1 VAGRDN
7 GFPAKTRRKI
17 VLAAAAAYRT
27 VMRSFAGQPFL
38 DVWYAHLDIEQAISK
53 FRSQMK
59 AKRFKAAEKL
69 PAKAHTHDSTKALS
83 KLTTLVEGRRRIISD
98 PPMIVPL
105 EELFTDVRA
114 GALYEEIRTVL
125 GNPESGRQ
133 KWPSPILSVG

>member
-1 VAGRDN
+1 MSG
-7 GFPAKTRRKI
+7 
-17 VLAAAAAYRT
+17 
-27 VMRSFAGQPFL
+27 FAGQPFL

-69 PAKAHTHDSTKALS
+69 LTKAHTHDGTKALG
-83 KLTTLVEGRRRIISD
+83 KLTTLVEGRRRIVSD

-105 EELFTDVRA
+105 EELFTDVQA

-125 GNPESGRQ
+125 GKYRRTLQSGRRHLLEQ
-133 KWPSPILSVG
+133 FTLVQAAR